1 MDVKQMH
8 AEIECAETSALVA
21 SAPPYQLDA
30 LKAPR
35 LAGWPLKAMAWAM
48 TTPGIGSLLSVILF
62 KQNRMSLPTEFA
74 NRLPLKF
81 IPMAYPDT
89 GRPHSNESESGV
101 PLDTWV
107 QLQQSEKRQLSS
119 QSDFRYWTTG
129 DFVQRYKD
137 GRATPTTVIKSVLGA
152 IDKLNPTLKAFTA
165 VNAEDALA
173 QAEASTKRY
182 QAGAPLGPLD
192 GIPIAVK
199 DEVDVAG
206 YMTTFGTL
214 FVKEVPSCDDPCI
227 TRLRAA
233 GAIIIGKTNMHELG
247 LGTTGCNLHHG
258 TARNPYDSARYPG
271 GSSSGSAASVASGL
285 VPIAVACDGGGSI
298 RIPSALTGQ
307 FGLKATFD
315 RIAHKHGFTY
325 SVGHVGPIASSLADL
340 AIAFAVMSG
349 VAALPNTDVP
359 LPRLKI
365 GVFRPHFENADTEIV
380 QRCREV
386 LDTLARHHGAE
397 IVDITIPFLN
407 IMTKAHVGI
416 ISSEILR
423 FVERYPNPFSELSP
437 ELRISLSLT
446 KQFTAQDLLA
456 AQQVRAFATDQIK
469 KIFKTVDIMATPVTS
484 VTAHQVPNDVT
495 TAGESDVSTTSKI
508 MTFAPLANL
517 VGHPSI
523 SIPVGCDS
531 SGMPIGMQF
540 EADFWKEDILVH
552 VAAVVEKSV
561 SNKLRRRPKEFISVL
576 SD

>member
-1 MDVKQMH
+1 MV
-8 AEIECAETSALVA
+8 
-21 SAPPYQLDA
+21 PPMIITDQAVFCD
-30 LKAPR
+30 R
-35 LAGWPLKAMAWAM
+35 
-48 TTPGIGSLLSVILF
+48 
-62 KQNRMSLPTEFA
+62 FA

-199 DEVDVAG
+199 DEVLGISVQCLAGLTNRPTQVDVAG

-285 VPIAVACDGGGSI
+285 VPIAGS
-298 RIPSALTGQ
+298 
-307 FGLKATFD
+307 
-315 RIAHKHGFTY
+315 
-325 SVGHVGPIASSLADL
+325 
-340 AIAFAVMSG
+340 AV
-349 VAALPNTDVP
+349 L
-359 LPRLKI
+359 L
-365 GVFRPHFENADTEIV
+365 
-380 QRCREV
+380 
-386 LDTLARHHGAE
+386 
-397 IVDITIPFLN
+397 LN
-407 IMTKAHVGI
+407 
-416 ISSEILR
+416 SCS
-423 FVERYPNPFSELSP
+423 Y
-437 ELRISLSLT
+437 
-446 KQFTAQDLLA
+446 
-456 AQQVRAFATDQIK
+456 
-469 KIFKTVDIMATPVTS
+469 
-484 VTAHQVPNDVT
+484 
-495 TAGESDVSTTSKI
+495 
-508 MTFAPLANL
+508 
-517 VGHPSI
+517 
-523 SIPVGCDS
+523 
-531 SGMPIGMQF
+531 
-540 EADFWKEDILVH
+540 
-552 VAAVVEKSV
+552 
-561 SNKLRRRPKEFISVL
+561 
-576 SD
+576 